1 MDRVS
6 ELTMKFGFV
15 AIIGKP
21 NVGKSTL
28 LNKLVGQKL
37 AIVTSKPQTTRDPIR
52 GILTTPDAQIVFID
66 TPGLHV
72 PRDFLG
78 RYMVRCARRSFGE
91 ADLVYLMVAPGE
103 MGDEDREAIALL
115 GACKAPIYLLINKV
129 DAVPKHEILP
139 TIEAYRQLLA
149 FKEIIPVSAL
159 KGENMELLMAKT
171 IEQLPEGE
179 KIFPDDLLSDQPTRF
194 AVGELIREKVFSFV
208 HQEIPYGTAVRMEGM
223 EERGDGMV
231 VVSATI
237 IAERESHK
245 GILVGSGGSMIKR
258 IGSAARR
265 EIEAFLGKKIF
276 LDLRVKIIKDWKK
289 DELHIRKLGYDL

>member
-1 MDRVS
+1 
-6 ELTMKFGFV
+6 MKFGFV

-28 LNKLVGQKL
+28 LNRLVGQKL
-37 AIVTSKPQTTRDPIR
+37 AIVTPKPQTTRDPIR
-52 GILTTPDAQIVFID
+52 GILSTKDAQIVFID

-78 RYMVRCARRSFGE
+78 QYMVRSARRSFGE

-103 MGDEDREAIALL
+103 VGAEDREAIALL
-115 GACKAPIYLLINKV
+115 GACKAPVFLLINKV
-129 DAVPKHEILP
+129 DMVPKSEVLP

-159 KGENMELLMAKT
+159 KGENVELLKAQT
-171 IEQLPEGE
+171 IELLPEGE
-179 KIFPDDLLSDQPTRF
+179 KIFPEDLLSDQPTRF

-223 EERGDGMV
+223 EERDDDMV
-231 VVSATI
+231 VVHATI
-237 IAERESHK
+237 VAERESHK
-245 GILVGSGGSMIKR
+245 GILVGREGSMIKR

-265 EIEAFLGKKIF
+265 DIETFLGKKVF
-276 LDLRVKIIKDWKK
+276 LDLRVKVIKDWKK
-289 DELHIRKLGYDL
+289 DELRIKKLGYGL

>member
-1 MDRVS
+1 
-6 ELTMKFGFV
+6 MKFGFV

-28 LNKLVGQKL
+28 LNRLVGQKL
-37 AIVTSKPQTTRDPIR
+37 AIVTPKPQTTRDPIR
-52 GILTTPDAQIVFID
+52 GILTANDAQIVFID

-78 RYMVRCARRSFGE
+78 RYMVRGARRSFGE
-91 ADLVYLMVAPGE
+91 ADLVYLMVTPGGA
-103 MGDEDREAIALL
+103 GDEDREAVALL
-115 GACKAPIYLLINKV
+115 GSCKAPVFLLINKV
-129 DAVPKHEILP
+129 DAAPKIEVLP
-139 TIEAYRQLLA
+139 TIEAYRRLFA
-149 FKEIIPVSAL
+149 FKEIIPISAL
-159 KGENMELLMAKT
+159 KGTNVDLLTAKT

-194 AVGELIREKVFSFV
+194 AVGELIREKVFGFV

-223 EERGDGMV
+223 EERDDGMV
-231 VVSATI
+231 LVRATI
-237 IAERESHK
+237 VAERESHK
-245 GILVGSGGSMIKR
+245 GILVGKGGGMIKR

-265 EIEAFLGKKIF
+265 DIEAFLGKRIF
-276 LDLRVKIIKDWKK
+276 LELRVKVVKDWKR

>member
-1 MDRVS
+1 MVKNR
-6 ELTMKFGFV
+6 LFMKFGFV

-28 LNKLVGQKL
+28 LNRLVGQKL
-37 AIVTSKPQTTRDPIR
+37 AIVTPKPQTTRDPIR
-52 GILTTPDAQIVFID
+52 GILTTKEAQIVFID

-78 RYMVRCARRSFGE
+78 RYMVRSARRSFGE
-91 ADLVYLMVAPGE
+91 ADLVYLMVTPGE
-103 MGDEDREAIALL
+103 AGDEDREAIALL
-115 GACKAPIYLLINKV
+115 GSCKAPVFLLINKI
-129 DAVPKHEILP
+129 DTAPKSEILP

-149 FKEIIPVSAL
+149 FKEIIPISAL
-159 KGENMELLMAKT
+159 KGENAGLLTAKT
-171 IEQLPEGE
+171 VELLPEGE
-179 KIFPDDLLSDQPTRF
+179 KVFPDDILSDQPTRF

-223 EERGDGMV
+223 EERDDDMV
-231 VVSATI
+231 LIRATI

-245 GILVGSGGSMIKR
+245 GILVGKSGSMIKR

-265 EIEAFLGKKIF
+265 DIEIFLGKKIF
-276 LDLRVKIIKDWKK
+276 LDLRVKVIKDWKK
-289 DELHIRKLGYDL
+289 DEIHIRKLGYDL